1 MNSLLG
7 NWASVL
13 RNSSLSLV
21 LSMLLPTCAISNSA
35 MAAERIYGSYSPLEL
50 SIPVNSLEKYVNN
63 DVIDDELAVYQK
75 YVPAQQ
81 LQELRQILITP
92 VKVSPVVV
100 SQFLNTP
107 QGEFLLRRLAQAIKT
122 QSGEAQP
129 GFDALRSALISASG
143 EPEGLTLLNLLKK
156 YPTSSIHIDLAN
168 TLGIAAELEKLVSQT
183 SQAIAA
189 VSKKSHIEAQTTPAP
204 TNFAQ
209 LADLRRPGSFK
220 SQKTTLKFFDLTRNR
235 LLLTDIYIPNGNQ
248 PAPVIVISHGLG
260 SDSSNFQ
267 YLATHLASHG
277 FAIVV
282 PNHPGS
288 DSKQLRSLLNGKAN
302 EVAEPDE
309 FQDRP
314 LDVKYILN
322 QLETSNQSDPRFKGR
337 LNLQQVGVFGQS
349 LGGYTALALAGA
361 KINFEQLEKDCQ
373 PEALQQTWNMS
384 LLLQCGAVK
393 LKNKS
398 YNLQDDRVKAV
409 IAANPITSSIFG
421 KTGLSQIRIP
431 VMLIGSSDDT
441 VAPAL
446 YEQILPFSWFANSQK
461 YLVMLVGGT
470 HFSTIGNGNGESEA
484 VGLPSQVIGDNPA
497 QARRYVNALSL
508 PFFQTYVNGT
518 SKYLPYLNAAYAKTI
533 STKSLSLSLVE
544 SFNSTELAQ
553 GVEGNR
559 KEAKPFQ
566 NDSSNSIVNFGFWML
581 DVGVTLLHVM
591 IFLA

>member
-1 MNSLLG
+1 
-7 NWASVL
+7 
-13 RNSSLSLV
+13 
-21 LSMLLPTCAISNSA
+21 MLLPTCAISNSA

-63 DVIDDELAVYQK
+63 DIIDDELAVYQK

-81 LQELRQILITP
+81 LQELRRILITP

>member
-1 MNSLLG
+1 
-7 NWASVL
+7 
-13 RNSSLSLV
+13 
-21 LSMLLPTCAISNSA
+21 MLLPTCAISNSA